1 MKSICKNISKGTL
14 FILILFTLIA
24 CERETAYVDSY
35 VIEKGGVYGLIDS
48 TGNEIVEPRFL
59 SIEPI
64 QKDGIALAIIDTI
77 YTSVRDSSFLGIR
90 NIPVLNIKY
99 GYITAEDKF
108 LFPEPSYAKITIE
121 GYMDSIR
128 AFSRF
133 CQETSFYGGLAVAQ
147 DTTTLLYGYIGLN
160 GDTIIP
166 AQYRSASRFNEGRAA
181 VQLDYKEGMN
191 GSGRWGL
198 INPEGNNVC
207 DFVYNQIETPVNK
220 RAIASITTVNK
231 QEGGAIEGE
240 ISVDENGKAYV
251 DKSKATVIEASDS
264 PTFSTTIFL
273 VDENGK
279 IINENMNMMY
289 QYSNFSKDGI
299 AVAIPNRIA
308 ELLGA
313 GFRFISKNGEFIEGP
328 DVNDITEEQAKKIV
342 ESKYFLGELL
352 PTDIEFADA
361 TRFTEG
367 YAAVN
372 LGKAWTFIDKQ
383 LIPRGND
390 ENPIYENALPFSHGL
405 AGIKLNNKY
414 GYINTEFNVVVPC
427 KYDSCAIAGKN
438 LCRVYGGRKTENGY
452 SIISYIDRSS
462 KVIWQNVN
470 YEGNYLKK
478 EVGKTK
484 HDWQEFRYTYIGK
497 NYFPLF
503 IIISIVVII
512 AIILII
518 SKRHKKKSALNKEKT
533 NAKNNTIDT
542 NKKMEGTSDASL
554 SEQKVTDDDSLLLK
568 KDVIQNGLN
577 ESSSVGAP
585 SVDERLNDILNL

>member
-1 MKSICKNISKGTL
+1 MKSICKNISKGTFL
-14 FILILFTLIA
+14 ILTLFTLIA
-24 CERETAYVDSY
+24 CEREPAYVDSY
-35 VIEKGGVYGLIDS
+35 VIEKGGAYGLIDS

-64 QKDGIALAIIDTI
+64 QKDGVALAIIDTI

-108 LFPEPSYAKITIE
+108 LFPEPSYIKIKIE

-128 AFSRF
+128 AYSRF

-166 AQYRSASRFNEGRAA
+166 AKYRSASRFNEGRAA

-207 DFVYNQIETPVNK
+207 DFVFNQIETPVNK

-308 ELLGA
+308 ELFGA

-372 LGKAWTFIDKQ
+372 LGKAWVFIDKQ

-390 ENPIYENALPFSHGL
+390 GNPIYENALPFSHGL

-414 GYINTEFNVVVPC
+414 GYINTDFNVVIPC

-452 SIISYIDRSS
+452 SIISYIDRDD

-470 YEGNYLKK
+470 YDGNYWENKDR
-478 EVGKTK
+478 KTK
-484 HDWQEFRYTYIGK
+484 RYWREFKYDYIGK
-497 NYFPLF
+497 NYLPLF
-503 IIISIVVII
+503 IIVAIVTII
-512 AIILII
+512 TIILIV
-518 SKRHKKKSALNKEKT
+518 SRRHKKRSVLDKENVAPIKIVTDKT
-533 NAKNNTIDT
+533 EKPLDT
-542 NKKMEGTSDASL
+542 LLT
-554 SEQKVTDDDSLLLK
+554 EQKVTVVDKLPLEN
-568 KDVIQNGLN
+568 KDAIKEAPN
-577 ESSSVGAP
+577 ERKNMATP
-585 SVDERLNDILNL
+585 SINERLDDILNV

>member
-14 FILILFTLIA
+14 LILILFTLIA
-24 CERETAYVDSY
+24 CERETAYIDSY

-59 SIEPI
+59 NIEPI
-64 QKDGIALAIIDTI
+64 QKDGVALAIIDTI
-77 YTSVRDSSFLGIR
+77 YTSVRDTSFLGIR

-108 LFPEPSYAKITIE
+108 LFPKPSYAKIKIE
-121 GYMDSIR
+121 GYMDSIQ
-128 AFSRF
+128 AYSRF
-133 CQETSFYGGLAVAQ
+133 CQEASFYGGLAVAQ

-166 AQYRSASRFNEGRAA
+166 AKYRSAGRFNEGRSA

-191 GSGRWGL
+191 DSGKWGL

-207 DFVYNQIETPVNK
+207 DFIFNQIETPVNK

-231 QEGGAIEGE
+231 QEGEVIAGE

-251 DKSKATVIEASDS
+251 DKSKATVIEASNS
-264 PTFSTTIFL
+264 PSFSITIFL
-273 VDENGK
+273 IDENGK

-289 QYSNFSKDGI
+289 HYSNFSKDGI
-299 AVAIPNRIA
+299 AVATPNPIA
-308 ELLGA
+308 ELFGS
-313 GFRFISKNGEFIEGP
+313 GCRFISKDGEFIEGP
-328 DVNDITEEQAKKIV
+328 DVNNITEEQAKKII

-352 PTDIEFADA
+352 PKDIEFADA

-372 LGKAWTFIDKQ
+372 LGKAWVFIDKQ
-383 LIPRGND
+383 LIPRGNA
-390 ENPIYENALPFSHGL
+390 ENPIYEDALPFSHGL
-405 AGIKLNNKY
+405 AGVKLNGKY
-414 GYINTEFNVVVPC
+414 GYINTEFNEVIPC

-438 LCRVYGGRKTENGY
+438 LCRVYSGRKTENGY
-452 SIISYIDRSS
+452 SIISYIDRRG

-470 YEGNYLKK
+470 YEGNYWKNEVEKK
-478 EVGKTK
+478 K
-484 HDWQEFRYTYIGK
+484 HDWREFKYTYIGK
-497 NYFPLF
+497 NYLPLF
-503 IIISIVVII
+503 IIISIVVVI
-512 AIILII
+512 AIILIL
-518 SKRHKKKSALNKEKT
+518 SKRYKKKSALDKEKN
-533 NAKNNTIDT
+533 NAKNKPIDT
-542 NKKMEGTSDASL
+542 DKKMKETSDASL
-554 SEQKVTDDDSLLLK
+554 SEQKETDGNSLPLK

-577 ESSSVGAP
+577 ESSSMGVP
-585 SVDERLNDILNL
+585 SVDQRIDDILNL

>member
-1 MKSICKNISKGTL
+1 MKSICKIISKGTL

-108 LFPEPSYAKITIE
+108 LFPEPSYAKIKIE

-133 CQETSFYGGLAVAQ
+133 CHETSFYGGLAVAQ

-166 AQYRSASRFNEGRAA
+166 AKYRSASRFNEGRAA

-207 DFVYNQIETPVNK
+207 DFVFNQIETPVNK

-308 ELLGA
+308 ELFGA

-405 AGIKLNNKY
+405 AGIKLNSKY
-414 GYINTEFNVVVPC
+414 GYINTEFNVVIPC

-452 SIISYIDRSS
+452 SIISYIDRSG

-497 NYFPLF
+497 
-503 IIISIVVII
+503 
-512 AIILII
+512 
-518 SKRHKKKSALNKEKT
+518 
-533 NAKNNTIDT
+533 
-542 NKKMEGTSDASL
+542 
-554 SEQKVTDDDSLLLK
+554 
-568 KDVIQNGLN
+568 
-577 ESSSVGAP
+577 
-585 SVDERLNDILNL
+585 

>member
-1 MKSICKNISKGTL
+1 MKSICKNISKGVL
-14 FILILFTLIA
+14 LILTLFTLIA
-24 CERETAYVDSY
+24 CEREPAYVDSY
-35 VIEKGGVYGLIDS
+35 VIEKGGAYGLIDS

-64 QKDGIALAIIDTI
+64 QKDGVALAIIDTI

-108 LFPEPSYAKITIE
+108 LFPEPSYIKIKIE
-121 GYMDSIR
+121 DYMDSIR
-128 AFSRF
+128 AYSRF

-166 AQYRSASRFNEGRAA
+166 AKYRSASRFNEGRAA
-181 VQLDYKEGMN
+181 VQLNYKEGLN

-207 DFVYNQIETPVNK
+207 DFVFNQIETPVNK

-289 QYSNFSKDGI
+289 QNSKFSKDGI

-308 ELLGA
+308 ELFGA
-313 GFRFISKNGEFIEGP
+313 GFRFISKDGEFIEGP
-328 DVNDITEEQAKKIV
+328 DVNNITEEQAKKIV

-405 AGIKLNNKY
+405 AGIKLNSKY
-414 GYINTEFNVVVPC
+414 GYINTEFNVVIPC

-438 LCRVYGGRKTENGY
+438 LCRVYGGRRTENGY
-452 SIISYIDRSS
+452 SIISYIDRSG

-484 HDWQEFRYTYIGK
+484 HDWREFRYTYIGK

-503 IIISIVVII
+503 IIVSIVAII
-512 AIILII
+512 AIILIV
-518 SKRHKKKSALNKEKT
+518 SRRHKKRSALDKEKKYVAPVRIVT
-533 NAKNNTIDT
+533 D
-542 NKKMEGTSDASL
+542 KMEKPLDTSL
-554 SEQKVTDDDSLLLK
+554 SEQKVTVDDNLLLEK
-568 KDVIQNGLN
+568 KEAVKEDFN
-577 ESSSVGAP
+577 ESRNTTTP
-585 SVDERLNDILNL
+585 SVDERLDDILNI

>member
-64 QKDGIALAIIDTI
+64 QKDGVALAIIDTI

-99 GYITAEDKF
+99 GYITADDKF
-108 LFPEPSYAKITIE
+108 LFPEPSYVKIKIE

-128 AFSRF
+128 AYSRF
-133 CQETSFYGGLAVAQ
+133 CNETSFYGGLAVAQ
-147 DTTTLLYGYIGLN
+147 DTTTLLYGYIGIN

-166 AQYRSASRFNEGRAA
+166 AKYRSASRFNEGRAA
-181 VQLDYKEGMN
+181 VQIDYKEGMN
-191 GSGRWGL
+191 GSGKWGL
-198 INPEGNNVC
+198 INPDGKNVC
-207 DFVYNQIETPVNK
+207 DFVFNQIETPVNK

-264 PTFSTTIFL
+264 PEFSTTIFL

-299 AVAIPNRIA
+299 AVAIPKRIA
-308 ELLGA
+308 ELFGA
-313 GFRFISKNGEFIEGP
+313 GFRFISKDGEFIEGP

-342 ESKYFLGELL
+342 ESNYFLGELL
-352 PTDIEFADA
+352 PKDIEFADA

-372 LGKAWTFIDKQ
+372 LGKAWVFIDKQ
-383 LIPRGND
+383 LIPRGNE

-405 AGIKLNNKY
+405 AGIRHNGKY
-414 GYINTEFNVVVPC
+414 GYINTEFNVVIPC

-438 LCRVYGGRKTENGY
+438 LCRVYSGQKTENGY
-452 SIISYIDRSS
+452 SIISYIDRSG

-470 YEGNYLKK
+470 YEGNYWKN

-484 HDWQEFRYTYIGK
+484 HDWREFRYTYIGK
-497 NYFPLF
+497 NYLPLF
-503 IIISIVVII
+503 IIISIVVVI
-512 AIILII
+512 AIILIL
-518 SKRHKKKSALNKEKT
+518 SKRHKKKSALDKEKR
-533 NAKNNTIDT
+533 NSKNNTIDT
-542 NKKMEGTSDASL
+542 DEKMEETSDASL
-554 SEQKVTDDDSLLLK
+554 SEQKEMDDDNLPLK

-577 ESSSVGAP
+577 ESSSMGVP
-585 SVDERLNDILNL
+585 SVDQRLDDILNL

>member
-1 MKSICKNISKGTL
+1 MKSICKNISKGTFL
-14 FILILFTLIA
+14 ILTLFTLIA
-24 CERETAYVDSY
+24 CEREPAYVDSY
-35 VIEKGGVYGLIDS
+35 VIEKGGAYGLIDS

-64 QKDGIALAIIDTI
+64 QKDGVALAIIDTI

-108 LFPEPSYAKITIE
+108 LFPEPSYIKIKIE

-128 AFSRF
+128 AYSRF

-166 AQYRSASRFNEGRAA
+166 AKYRSASRFNEGRAA

-207 DFVYNQIETPVNK
+207 DFVFNQIETPVNK

-308 ELLGA
+308 ELFGA

-372 LGKAWTFIDKQ
+372 LGKAWVFIDKQ

-390 ENPIYENALPFSHGL
+390 GNPIYENALPFSHGL

-414 GYINTEFNVVVPC
+414 GYINTDFNVVIPC

-452 SIISYIDRSS
+452 SIISYIDRDD

-470 YEGNYLKK
+470 YEGNYWENKDR
-478 EVGKTK
+478 KTK
-484 HDWQEFRYTYIGK
+484 RYWREFKYDYIGK
-497 NYFPLF
+497 NYLPLF
-503 IIISIVVII
+503 IIVVIVTI
-512 AIILII
+512 ITIILIV
-518 SKRHKKKSALNKEKT
+518 SRRHKKRSVLDKENVAPIKIVTDKT
-533 NAKNNTIDT
+533 EKPLDT
-542 NKKMEGTSDASL
+542 LLT
-554 SEQKVTDDDSLLLK
+554 EQKVTVVDKLPLEN
-568 KDVIQNGLN
+568 KDAIKEAPN
-577 ESSSVGAP
+577 ERKNMATP
-585 SVDERLNDILNL
+585 SINERLDDILNV

>member
-99 GYITAEDKF
+99 GYITAKDKF
-108 LFPEPSYAKITIE
+108 LFPEPSYAKIKIE

-133 CQETSFYGGLAVAQ
+133 CHETSFYGGLAVAQ

-166 AQYRSASRFNEGRAA
+166 AKYRSASRFNEGRAA

-207 DFVYNQIETPVNK
+207 DFVFNQIETPVNK
-220 RAIASITTVNK
+220 RTIASITTVNK

-308 ELLGA
+308 ELFGA

-383 LIPRGND
+383 LIPRGNY

-405 AGIKLNNKY
+405 AGIKLNSKY
-414 GYINTEFNVVVPC
+414 GYINTEFNVVIPC

-438 LCRVYGGRKTENGY
+438 LCRVYSGRKTENGY
-452 SIISYIDRSS
+452 SIISYIDRSG

-470 YEGNYLKK
+470 YEGNYWKN
-478 EVGKTK
+478 EIGKTK
-484 HDWQEFRYTYIGK
+484 HDWREFRYTYIGK
-497 NYFPLF
+497 NYLPLF
-503 IIISIVVII
+503 IIISIVVVIV
-512 AIILII
+512 IILIL
-518 SKRHKKKSALNKEKT
+518 SKRHKKKSALDKENK
-533 NAKNNTIDT
+533 NSKNNTID
-542 NKKMEGTSDASL
+542 NDKKMEETSDASL
-554 SEQKVTDDDSLLLK
+554 SEQKETNDDSLPLK
-568 KDVIQNGLN
+568 KDVIQNDLN
-577 ESSSVGAP
+577 ENSSLGVP
-585 SVDERLNDILNL
+585 SVDQRLDDILNL